1 MLAVSAVWFE
11 GWKTTF
17 VVGYTQKLIR
27 GFQPLMGFWYTII
40 WRNEALLGSNVKG
53 IRLDKC

>member
-27 GFQPLMGFWYTII
+27 GFQPVMGFWYTII
-40 WRNEALLGSNVKG
+40 WRNEALQG
-53 IRLDKC
+53 

>member
-17 VVGYTQKLIR
+17 VVGYTQNLIR

-40 WRNEALLGSNVKG
+40 WRNEALLG
-53 IRLDKC
+53 

>member
-1 MLAVSAVWFE
+1 MLAVRAVWFE

-27 GFQPLMGFWYTII
+27 GFWYTII
-40 WRNEALLGSNVKG
+40 WRNEALLG
-53 IRLDKC
+53 